1 MEIIFLKLIVNS
13 NKQPNG
19 CFFYKLKDIIREDTK
34 EEIEMIISTLSSYP
48 NKKVVKDL
56 GIVVGYD
63 DAIRAFRVTMGV
75 EEYIVK
81 AQENL
86 AKAAE
91 KLGAN
96 AVLGVCFDLR
106 DSNKP
111 VLMGTAV
118 VLEDL
123 D

>member
-1 MEIIFLKLIVNS
+1 MKKV
-13 NKQPNG
+13 
-19 CFFYKLKDIIREDTK
+19 FY
-34 EEIEMIISTLSSYP
+34 TLTCLAITGALTACGGG
-48 NKKVVKDL
+48 NKK
-56 GIVVGYD
+56 
-63 DAIRAFRVTMGV
+63 AAETTA
-75 EEYIVK
+75 EEAPTTQMLSYSK
-81 AQENL
+81 SM
-86 AKAAE
+86 KAAE

-123 D
+123 E

>member
-1 MEIIFLKLIVNS
+1 
-13 NKQPNG
+13 
-19 CFFYKLKDIIREDTK
+19 
-34 EEIEMIISTLSSYP
+34 MIISTLSSYP

-75 EEYIVK
+75 EEYYIVK

-123 D
+123 E

>member
-34 EEIEMIISTLSSYP
+34 EEIEMIISTLSSY
-48 NKKVVKDL
+48 
-56 GIVVGYD
+56 
-63 DAIRAFRVTMGV
+63 
-75 EEYIVK
+75 IVK

-123 D
+123 E

>member
-1 MEIIFLKLIVNS
+1 LKLIVNS

-48 NKKVVKDL
+48 KKRVVKDL

-123 D
+123 E

>member
-75 EEYIVK
+75 EEYI
-81 AQENL
+81 

-123 D
+123 E

>member
-1 MEIIFLKLIVNS
+1 
-13 NKQPNG
+13 
-19 CFFYKLKDIIREDTK
+19 
-34 EEIEMIISTLSSYP
+34 MIISTLSSNP

-123 D
+123 E

>member
-56 GIVVGYD
+56 G
-63 DAIRAFRVTMGV
+63 
-75 EEYIVK
+75 
-81 AQENL
+81 
-86 AKAAE
+86 
-91 KLGAN
+91 
-96 AVLGVCFDLR
+96 
-106 DSNKP
+106 
-111 VLMGTAV
+111 
-118 VLEDL
+118 
-123 D
+123 

>member
-1 MEIIFLKLIVNS
+1 
-13 NKQPNG
+13 
-19 CFFYKLKDIIREDTK
+19 
-34 EEIEMIISTLSSYP
+34 MIISALSSYP
-48 NKKVVKDL
+48 GKKIVQDL

-75 EEYIVK
+75 EDYIVK
-81 AQENL
+81 AQENI
-86 AKAAE
+86 ARAAQE
-91 KLGAN
+91 RGAN

-111 VLMGTAV
+111 VLMGSAV

>member
-56 GIVVGYD
+56 GIVVGYS
-63 DAIRAFRVTMGV
+63 
-75 EEYIVK
+75 
-81 AQENL
+81 
-86 AKAAE
+86 
-91 KLGAN
+91 
-96 AVLGVCFDLR
+96 
-106 DSNKP
+106 SNNGSGRIYCQSSRKFS
-111 VLMGTAV
+111 
-118 VLEDL
+118 
-123 D
+123 

>member
-75 EEYIVK
+75 GLWEDRKPYK
-81 AQENL
+81 RNYSHMKSEN
-86 AKAAE
+86 
-91 KLGAN
+91 
-96 AVLGVCFDLR
+96 
-106 DSNKP
+106 
-111 VLMGTAV
+111 
-118 VLEDL
+118 
-123 D
+123 

>member
-96 AVLGVCFDLR
+96 AVLGVYFDLR

-123 D
+123 E

>member
-1 MEIIFLKLIVNS
+1 
-13 NKQPNG
+13 
-19 CFFYKLKDIIREDTK
+19 
-34 EEIEMIISTLSSYP
+34 
-48 NKKVVKDL
+48 
-56 GIVVGYD
+56 
-63 DAIRAFRVTMGV
+63 MGV

-111 VLMGTAV
+111 VLMGTSV

-123 D
+123 E